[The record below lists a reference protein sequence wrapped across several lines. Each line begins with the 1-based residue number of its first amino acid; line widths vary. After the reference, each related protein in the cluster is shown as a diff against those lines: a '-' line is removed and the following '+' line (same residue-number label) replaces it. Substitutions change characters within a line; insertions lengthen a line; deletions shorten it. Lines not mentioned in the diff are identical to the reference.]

1 MEEKINPPLIWR
13 FLDHL
18 TCKIP
23 FKIIRFRTTN
33 IYLNTI
39 VSGTIT
45 DTLQLGL
52 EEASQILREWEYKG
66 IISIKG
72 YDGANIKN
80 FASPWLITINDVE
93 FFK

>member
-1 MEEKINPPLIWR
+1 MEKSNELIAEEKLRKYLYEKLKKDNS
-13 FLDHL
+13 
-18 TCKIP
+18 KI
-23 FKIIRFRTTN
+23 R
-33 IYLNTI
+33 
-39 VSGTIT
+39 VGSGTIT

-52 EEASQILREWEYKG
+52 EEASQILREWEYRG